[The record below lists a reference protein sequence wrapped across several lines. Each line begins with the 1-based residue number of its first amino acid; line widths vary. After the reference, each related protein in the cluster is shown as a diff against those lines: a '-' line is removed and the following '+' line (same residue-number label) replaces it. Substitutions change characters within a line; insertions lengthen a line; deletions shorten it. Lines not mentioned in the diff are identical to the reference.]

1 MTQARD
7 QQIRFTWNLHY
18 ACNFCCSYC
27 FFEGKWEEYS
37 KRNIYLSVS
46 QWMEHWFRIY
56 ERYGRCCILITGG
69 EPFTYPN
76 FIELIV
82 KLSQIHY
89 PINISSNASKDLES
103 FALSIDPERI
113 SLSISFQPEFEKLD
127 NFLRKAKFLRENKID
142 GCINFVAYP
151 PYIKDIKY
159 YRERFRSIGETLK
172 VIPFWGQYQG
182 IEYPSGYSQEEEE
195 LIGIDSSWK
204 KKVRKKGTL
213 CIAGQKTALIFP
225 DGKVARCGQIGEKML
240 IGNFFSPAFKLLD
253 EPLPCVAEACPCDE
267 GVIWPEEEPNDNA
280 SLKQMESNSSGVSV
294 DTAEGTKET
303 LQDINGWG
311 EKENSELSS
320 PVALGTEY
328 NTEMVQYELKA
339 FDSFMSQQRFEEMDL
354 QLFKQRLNRVI
365 SYMRQISINKHKDLL
380 LKYADIMRRLSQE
393 NAKLN
398 DQEFEMRKINLKSFP
413 KAVFLQFAGPCNS
426 SCVFCSRG
434 HEYEYFEL
442 FKFQKKIE
450 SKIGYGLSLA
460 EQFILTGSGEFLR
473 LSQWE
478 EILDYF
484 DNNYPHVEK
493 MFSTNGSSLR
503 PEVCEKIVCQES
515 RYLIHVSLHASNAQ
529 LHRVIT
535 RTDNFYRIIGQV
547 KHLLELRRKGGDV
560 GINFIFVANALN
572 IDDLPNFVRLAANIG
587 VDKIVV
593 YYNFIYVPAQK
604 YLSCFFKPELTNKM
618 FVQSE
623 GIAKDLGIEI
633 QFPPRF
639 GLEEYPNVGICREL
653 WSQIM
658 FNENGHVLPCDA
670 SIDCD
675 VRLEDKTYEEVWN
688 SDYYLRVRKELVEQ
702 GHTECFQHCHRANP
716 ASVNIFPTHVIH
728 RGRKGE
734 KIDLFWGDNF

>member
-1 MTQARD
+1 MAQACDR
-7 QQIRFTWNLHY
+7 QIRFTWNIHY
-18 ACNFCCSYC
+18 ACNFRCSYC
-27 FFEGKWEEYS
+27 FFEGKWEEYN
-37 KRNIYLSVS
+37 KRNVYLSVN
-46 QWMEHWFRIY
+46 QWMEYWSRIY
-56 ERYGRCCILITGG
+56 ERYGRCYILITGG

-76 FIELIV
+76 FVELMV
-82 KLSQIHY
+82 RLSQIHY
-89 PINISSNASKDLES
+89 PINISSNASKDLRS
-103 FALSIDPERI
+103 FALSINPERI
-113 SLSISFQPEFEKLD
+113 YLSVSFQPEFERLET
-127 NFLRKAKFLRENKID
+127 FLSKVKFIRGNKID

-151 PYIKDIKY
+151 PYIKDIER
-159 YRERFRSIGETLK
+159 YRKSFESIGETLK
-172 VIPFWGQYQG
+172 VIPFWGQFQG
-182 IEYPSGYSQEEEE
+182 IDYPCGYTQGEEE

-204 KKVRKKGTL
+204 KKVRKRGTL

-240 IGNFFSPAFKLLD
+240 IGNFFSPTFKLLD
-253 EPLPCVAEACPCDE
+253 APLPCVAEACPCDE
-267 GVIWPEEEPNDNA
+267 GVIWPEEEPNNDSSPKQTESS
-280 SLKQMESNSSGVSV
+280 SLSISEVS
-294 DTAEGTKET
+294 TEGPRET
-303 LQDINGWG
+303 VQDINSQA
-311 EKENSELSS
+311 EKEDSASS
-320 PVALGTEY
+320 PVAIGKGY
-328 NTEMVQYELKA
+328 NIEMVQHELRTFDA
-339 FDSFMSQQRFEEMDL
+339 FTSRYRFEEIGL
-354 QLFKQRLNRVI
+354 HLLKQRLQRVR
-365 SYMRQISINKHKDLL
+365 SYMRQIPISKHKDSL

-398 DQEFEMRKINLKSFP
+398 DQEFEMKRIYLKSFP

-434 HEYEYFEL
+434 HEYEYFDL
-442 FKFQKKIE
+442 SKFREKIE

-460 EQFILTGSGEFLR
+460 NQFILTGSGEFLR
-473 LSQWE
+473 LPQWK

-484 DNNYPHVEK
+484 DYNYPHVEK

-503 PEVCEKIVCQES
+503 PEVCEKITSQKS

-535 RTDNFYRIIGQV
+535 RMDNFYRIIGQV
-547 KHLLELRRKGGDV
+547 KRLLQLRRKSGDV
-560 GINFIFVANALN
+560 GLNFIFVANSLN

-587 VDKIVV
+587 VDKVVV

-604 YLSCFFKPELTNKM
+604 YLSCFFKPELTNRM
-618 FVQSE
+618 FTQSQQL
-623 GIAKDLGIEI
+623 AKDLGLEI

-639 GLEEYPNVGICREL
+639 GLEKYPDVGICREL

-675 VRLEDKTYEEVWN
+675 VQLEDKTYEEVWN
-688 SDYYLRVRKELVEQ
+688 SDYYLRVRKELIEH

-734 KIDLFWGDNF
+734 RIDLFWGG